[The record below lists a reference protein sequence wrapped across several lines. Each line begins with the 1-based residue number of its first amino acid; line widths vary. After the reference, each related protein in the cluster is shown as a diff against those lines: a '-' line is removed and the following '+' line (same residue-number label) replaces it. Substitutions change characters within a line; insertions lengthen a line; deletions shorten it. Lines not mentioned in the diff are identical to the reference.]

1 MTAHSPAPRAR
12 PSLVARHQI
21 AMGLAPAASEVRRIR
36 QEVATLLRL
45 WRIPAATDTAVLIV
59 SELLTNAVLHAP
71 TTAIEFVATHGDG
84 VLLVEVRDGSS
95 TPPAINPTLD
105 TEVLGS
111 RGLQLVQALS
121 IDWGWIPLAGSA
133 KSTWAVMPVRGAQ
146 INP

>member
-1 MTAHSPAPRAR
+1 M
-12 PSLVARHQI
+12 
-21 AMGLAPAASEVRRIR
+21 
-36 QEVATLLRL
+36 ATLLSL
-45 WRIPAATDTAVLIV
+45 WKIPAATDNAVLIV

-71 TTAIEFVATHGDG
+71 MTPIEFVATHGDG

-95 TPPAINPTLD
+95 IPPAINPGLD
-105 TEVLGS
+105 TEDLGS

-121 IDWGWIPLAGSA
+121 SDWGWIPLAGSA